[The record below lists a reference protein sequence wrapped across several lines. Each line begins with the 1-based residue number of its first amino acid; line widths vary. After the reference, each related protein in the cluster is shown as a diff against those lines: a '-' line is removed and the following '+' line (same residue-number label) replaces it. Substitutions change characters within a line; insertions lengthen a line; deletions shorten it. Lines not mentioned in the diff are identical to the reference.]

1 MRKQKLFGRL
11 LTIAVISLLSLY
23 ISLPRKIPVNLGV
36 VEWRLEKTFSLPG
49 IEWKLGPLSFSRDL
63 EIKQGLDLKG
73 GTQIVLEAQVQDVP
87 ESERAAAL
95 ESARAVIARRIDLY
109 GISESVVQ
117 TAKNDQAYRLIVEL
131 PGVTDANEAKT
142 LIGQTAK
149 LEFWEMPQ
157 DQPPISQN
165 PTGPELQPPQ
175 QQPQPTDLTG
185 QDLQKAAVEFDQATG
200 EPVVSLV
207 FTDEGREKFA
217 EITKRNVGQQVG
229 IYLDGSPLT
238 IPVVKVPITNG
249 RAIIS
254 GSMGVKEA
262 KQLAISL
269 NAGALPVGMTV
280 VKETNIGA
288 TLGKESVSA
297 SVRAGS
303 VGLLAV
309 AAFMVIIYRRL
320 GILADI
326 ALVIYGLI
334 TMTIYKLFP
343 ITLTLPGVAGFLLSI
358 GMATDANILIF
369 ERIKEEL
376 ARGLPLR
383 AAVELGFG
391 RAWDSIKDANATT
404 LLVAFILY
412 NPFEWQFLNTSGL
425 VRGFALTLTIGILI
439 SLFTGIVVSRTL
451 IRMFYV
457 KGK

>member
-11 LTIAVISLLSLY
+11 LTIGVISFLSLY
-23 ISLPRKIPVNLGV
+23 ISLPRKIPVNLGIG
-36 VEWRLEKTFSLPG
+36 EWRLEKTIFLPG
-49 IEWKLGPLSFSRDL
+49 IEWKLGPLSFNRDL

-95 ESARAVIARRIDLY
+95 ESARDVIARRIDLY

-117 TAKNDQAYRLIVEL
+117 TAKNDRTYRLIVEL
-131 PGVTDANEAKT
+131 PGVTDVNEARA

-157 DQPPISQN
+157 ESQ
-165 PTGPELQPPQ
+165 QPQ
-175 QQPQPTDLTG
+175 QQPRPTDLTG
-185 QDLQKAAVEFDQATG
+185 QDLQKAAVEFDQQSG
-200 EPVVSLV
+200 QPVVSLV

-217 EITKRNVGQQVG
+217 EITKRNVGQRVG
-229 IYLDGSPLT
+229 IYLDGAPLT
-238 IPVVKVPITNG
+238 VPVVQVPITDG

-254 GSMGVKEA
+254 GSMEVKEA

-269 NAGALPVGMTV
+269 NAGALPVGMAV

-288 TLGKESVSA
+288 TLGKESIAA
-297 SVRAGS
+297 SVRAGL

-309 AAFMVIIYRRL
+309 AAFMIIVYRKL
-320 GILADI
+320 GILADM

-334 TMTIYKLFP
+334 TMAVYKLFP

-369 ERIKEEL
+369 ERLKEES

-412 NPFEWQFLNTSGL
+412 NPFEWQLLNTSGM

-457 KGK
+457 KEKRVENRK